1 MDVREKL
8 VELLRGAV
16 HINSENVEKWIL
28 GGKQGEIP
36 NIFNTQAD
44 HLIDHGVTVQEC
56 ISVNERFP
64 CVDTTVL
71 AYDAV
76 KGDTHTAT
84 FDGTLWHLDGGWLL
98 DADDFTHWMPLPQPP
113 KGE

>member
-8 VELLRGAV
+8 VELLEGYTKGKY
-16 HINSENVEKWIL
+16 VEGRLDGIV
-28 GGKQGEIP
+28 
-36 NIFNTQAD
+36 NT
-44 HLIDHGVTVQEC
+44 LIAHGVTVQEW

-71 AYDAV
+71 AYDAM
-76 KGDTHTAT
+76 KGDTHAAT

-98 DADDFTHWMPLPQPP
+98 DADDFTHWMPLPEGP
-113 KGE
+113 EVEV

>member
-8 VELLRGAV
+8 VELLSKSPHLDVVKGYKGNNCTFEQGAD
-16 HINSENVEKWIL
+16 W
-28 GGKQGEIP
+28 
-36 NIFNTQAD
+36 
-44 HLIDHGVTVQEC
+44 LIAHGVTVQEW

-76 KGDTHTAT
+76 KGGTHTAT
-84 FDGTLWHLDGGWLL
+84 FDGMLWHLDGGWLL